1 MGGQAGHLLP
11 GLAAVV
17 RAEEGGRRNA
27 AVDDARLRWPA
38 RLDVPQPVQLQ
49 PRLRGEAEPAR
60 LLPRLPHV
68 PGAGEARAE
77 PGGVG
82 GRVDGAGAAV
92 ERGGGYLQAVEKG
105 N

>member
-1 MGGQAGHLLP
+1 MRRQAGPPLP
-11 GLAAVV
+11 GRAAVV
-17 RAEEGGRRNA
+17 RTEEGRWGDA

-68 PGAGEARAE
+68 PGVGEARAE
-77 PGGVG
+77 PRGGG
-82 GRVDGAGAAV
+82 GRADGAGAAV
-92 ERGGGYLQAVEKG
+92 EAGGVHLAAVEE
-105 N
+105 